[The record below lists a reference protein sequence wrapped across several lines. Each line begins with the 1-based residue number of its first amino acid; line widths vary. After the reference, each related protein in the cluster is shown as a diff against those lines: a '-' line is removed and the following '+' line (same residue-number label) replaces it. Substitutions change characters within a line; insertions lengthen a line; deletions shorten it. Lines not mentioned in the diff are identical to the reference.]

1 MASSYLNNE
10 TGKVFTD
17 NPFVDELVYYV
28 KKLAP
33 GCIIKMEEMAT
44 ANETLESMKAAD
56 LYISSYEG
64 RASFILFDSFP
75 REVIRMAKVP
85 EQILDDC
92 AKNKYNIPDEYRDK
106 VVDKM
111 EEYYVENYVEQNNY
125 YRRLL
130 GQPPLGET
138 DFVYI
143 REDQVPE
150 NVEIDTSIPLHEQ
163 PSSVISILESKGV
176 MQQIIQDN
184 PSKGYLY
191 YIGKGLTVYDIR
203 LAVNFQLLYQPN
215 IESDIIAEKW
225 RDKYALNRDYIL
237 KTVYSDAFKLSS
249 DYYDNFIAI
258 LIVLSTM
265 IDIIGE
271 VQEHIAKRDV
281 FDERCVRYI
290 FASYGIPYYNEI
302 PLKYQVAMMRNI
314 NTLLKFKS
322 TTKNMLDIC
331 SIFGFDN
338 VRVFKYFLLRD
349 RQVDANGDYVFNYKE
364 EQQIIKGDPITET
377 HSTILVDGAQT
388 KFTVPFPFPDYME
401 KGNAFLVK
409 INGSLL
415 SEDDYTLVGTQITIN
430 NTEILEG
437 AKQIEF
443 IFYYNEEGEA
453 GSDADTS
460 PYTIKIESN
469 SLPAKGIGEYTLSMP
484 ENFTF
489 EHGSLDVIVGTV
501 WVSPRRY
508 TVNGN
513 KITFDETCADI
524 LAEGRTIGF
533 LYIYNHNDKGFDFGI
548 AQQIYT
554 NTKSAELDN
563 KLPATDFLIEQP
575 YKDYLAMGNKFFMTM
590 NSVYITD
597 NRFGTTN
604 DAVIFLNSED
614 GVGAGNDCILN
625 FYYSY
630 FDEPELVTTEVAVQ
644 ATERQ
649 QREFTIPFP
658 IDNYIESGYQMYVRL
673 GATDLADYQFEVF
686 KDVLT
691 FSDPSISVA
700 KGQSLHIKFIYPKDP
715 SVDIY
720 KTDFVKASANKQRQF
735 TIPYPFLKYLERK
748 NLMYVQVNGIILDSS
763 RYEIVDDQLYILT
776 IKDSLDINDE
786 LTFVFCYRNMNKYNI
801 NIKQVYSEAL
811 MEDQDYFAIEYPFF
825 NYRDT
830 GNGFFVSVGSTFID
844 QTRYTIQDGVLR
856 FTDGTKLA
864 KGRKLTFTFIYH
876 TLFEETDTYVNVDS
890 STTEINDSGDMSVR
904 VPWPYEGFLEDE
916 GNSMI
921 ITLGGHVLEPVDYD
935 IFEDRLYIANVRD
948 MIKEYG
954 NEVKF
959 EFHYR
964 KVTINDVMVEDNTK
978 NYELKFVKV
987 PIGET
992 QGIDA
997 YIKDQRN
1004 YVDYDN
1010 ITLSDEDWDGEYSHE
1025 DIKTQI
1031 LNKEFSYIRTKYI
1044 SIDNIEDMSRL
1055 IFDMPYFYNMLF
1067 DDVKLEERL
1076 VIKLPYVRVNKNF
1089 KLNNVFVFLIV
1100 MMFEYYNLEDDI
1112 MDDAGKILYLK
1123 GFNFRADIDELKS
1136 WIVNKMAYTL
1146 DETKIEEFQ
1155 MYHTSLRSVDQF
1167 LEIFNTNTD
1176 YAKFVQYQM
1185 FDADNKRIYDIFKK
1199 IYDTLMV
1206 LQYNRKFFQVADGSG
1221 TYCETYSEFLRY
1233 RDTDL
1238 YNLIAEVRSIG
1249 DDVIKKNRI
1258 LEIMDNVCKS
1268 LNDYINT
1275 DEYSFLFSKFPG
1287 FNTDAIKHYVEL
1299 MILFFKSYN
1308 VDLIGIN
1315 TVYTFDDK
1323 YENWIRPI
1331 DGFWEFNTQYTE
1343 EDYIIVKDTIINRTD
1358 ITYKQLMRIREK
1370 LYIWAYVM
1378 KQLPLNDYFY
1388 LEEKIVSLLAHLTWE
1403 DHMLIDFHDKFYD
1416 VKASMEK
1423 IDSIYLNDT
1432 AKTQSKFDF
1441 KEDMSPKERV
1451 YIYRV

>member
-469 SLPAKGIGEYTLSMP
+469 SLPAKGIGEYNLNMP

-524 LAEGRTIGF
+524 LIEGRTIGF

-844 QTRYTIQDGVLR
+844 QTRYTVQDGVLR

-1403 DHMLIDFHDKFYD
+1403 DHILINFHDEFYD

-1423 IDSIYLNDT
+1423 MDTIYLNDT
-1432 AKTQSKFDF
+1432 AKTQSKFDL

>member
-191 YIGKGLTVYDIR
+191 YIGKGLTVYNIR

-377 HSTILVDGAQT
+377 HSTILVDGEQT

-469 SLPAKGIGEYTLSMP
+469 SLPAKGIGEYTLNMP
-484 ENFTF
+484 EDFTF

-524 LAEGRTIGF
+524 LTEGRTIGF

-575 YKDYLAMGNKFFMTM
+575 YKNYLAMGNKFFMTM

-673 GATDLADYQFEVF
+673 GVTDLADYQFEVF

-844 QTRYTIQDGVLR
+844 QTRYTVQDGVLR

-964 KVTINDVMVEDNTK
+964 KVTINDIMVEDNTK

-1403 DHMLIDFHDKFYD
+1403 DHMLIDFHDEFYD

-1423 IDSIYLNDT
+1423 MDTIYLNDT

>member
-1 MASSYLNNE
+1 MSYYLNND
-10 TGKVFTD
+10 TGKVYTD

-33 GCIIKMEEMAT
+33 GCIIKMDEQAT
-44 ANETLESMKAAD
+44 ANETLESMKESD
-56 LYISSYEG
+56 LYISCYEG

-92 AKNKYNIPDEYRDK
+92 TKNKYNIPEKYRDA
-106 VVDKM
+106 VVDLM
-111 EEYYVENYVEQNNY
+111 EEYYVENYVEKNNY
-125 YRRLL
+125 YRRLIGL
-130 GQPPLGET
+130 PPLGET

-143 REDQVPE
+143 QE
-150 NVEIDTSIPLHEQ
+150 NQIPDNMDIDISIPIHEQ
-163 PSSVISILESKGV
+163 SSSVISILENKGI
-176 MQQIIQDN
+176 MDQIIQDN

-191 YIGKGLTVYDIR
+191 YIGKGISIYEAR
-203 LAVNFQLLYQPN
+203 LAVNFQLLYQPS
-215 IESDIIAEKW
+215 IESDVVAEKW
-225 RDKYALNRDYIL
+225 KDKYAVNRDYIIR
-237 KTVYSDAFKLSS
+237 TVYSDAFKLSS

-258 LIVLSTM
+258 LIVISTM
-265 IDIIGE
+265 LDIIGE

-349 RQVDANGDYVFNYKE
+349 RKVDANGDFVFNYKE
-364 EQQIIKGDPITET
+364 EQQIIKGDPITEV
-377 HSTILVDGAQT
+377 HSTILVDSMQT
-388 KFTVPFPFPDYME
+388 VFTVPFPFENYME

-409 INGSLL
+409 INGTLL
-415 SEDDYTLVGTQITIN
+415 STDDYELVGTQITIKN
-430 NTEILEG
+430 EEILSG

-443 IFYYNEEGEA
+443 IFYYNKDGEI
-453 GSDADTS
+453 GSDIDTS

-469 SLPAKGIGEYTLSMP
+469 ALPANGIGEYTLNIP
-484 ENFTF
+484 TNFSF
-489 EHGSLDVIVGTV
+489 DHGTIDVIVGSV
-501 WVSPRRY
+501 WISPKRF
-508 TVNGN
+508 TINDN
-513 KITFDETCADI
+513 KIVFDESCSDI
-524 LAEGRTIGF
+524 LTEGRTISF
-533 LYIYNHNDKGFDFGI
+533 LYIYNHNTSGFNFGTS
-548 AQQIYT
+548 QQIFT
-554 NTKSAELDN
+554 NEVNEDN
-563 KLPATDFLIEQP
+563 TEKLPASSFVIEQP
-575 YKDYLAMGNKFFMTM
+575 YSGYLSAGNKFYMTM

-614 GVGAGNDCILN
+614 GVGSGNDCILN

-630 FDEPELVTTEVAVQ
+630 FEEPELIKEEVSVQ
-644 ATERQ
+644 AIEKQ

-658 IDNYIESGYQMYVRL
+658 VENYIESGYQMYIKL
-673 GATDLADYQFEVF
+673 GASNLYDYQFEVF
-686 KDVLT
+686 KETLT
-691 FSDPSISVA
+691 FSDPSLSVA
-700 KGQSLHIKFIYPKDP
+700 KGQSLIFTFIYPKDP
-715 SVDIY
+715 LKDIY
-720 KTDFVKASANKQRQF
+720 KTDYVKATSNKQRQF
-735 TIPYPFLKYLERK
+735 TIPFPFFKYLERK
-748 NLMYVQVNGIILDSS
+748 NLMYLQVNGVILDSS
-763 RYEIVDDQLYILT
+763 RYEIVDDQVYILA

-801 NIKQVYSEAL
+801 NIKHVYSEAL
-811 MEDQDYFAIEYPFF
+811 MDDQDYFAIEYPFY

-844 QTRYTIQDGVLR
+844 QSRYTIEEGVLK
-856 FTDGTKLA
+856 FIDGTKIA
-864 KGRKLTFTFIYH
+864 KGRKVTFTFIYH
-876 TLFEETDTYVNVDS
+876 TLFEDTDIYVNVDS
-890 STTEINDSGDMSVR
+890 SKTEINNSDDMSVKI
-904 VPWPYEGFLEDE
+904 PWPYENYLDDE

-921 ITLGGHVLEPVDYD
+921 ITLGDHVLEPVDYD
-935 IFEDRLYIANVRD
+935 IYEDRLYIANVRD

-954 NEVKF
+954 NEVRF

-964 KVTINDVMVEDNTK
+964 KITINDVMVDDNSK
-978 NYELKFVKV
+978 NYELKFIKV

-992 QGIDA
+992 QGIDS

-1004 YVDYDN
+1004 YVNYDN
-1010 ITLSDEDWDGEYSHE
+1010 ITLSDEDWDGDYDHE
-1025 DIKTQI
+1025 DIKKKI
-1031 LNKEFSYIRTKYI
+1031 LDQEFSYIRTKYI
-1044 SIDNIEDMSRL
+1044 SIDNMEDMSRL

-1076 VIKLPYVRVNKNF
+1076 ILKLPYIRVNKNF
-1089 KLNNVFVFLIV
+1089 KLNDTFVFLIT
-1100 MMFEYYNLEDDI
+1100 MMFEYNNLEDEI
-1112 MDDAGKILYLK
+1112 MDDAGNILYLK

-1136 WIVNKMAYTL
+1136 WIENKMAF
-1146 DETKIEEFQ
+1146 EIENTKIDDFI
-1155 MYHTSLRSVDQF
+1155 MYKTSLRSIDKF
-1167 LEIFNTNTD
+1167 LETFNSNTD
-1176 YAKFVQYQM
+1176 YSKFVQLQM
-1185 FDADNKRIYDIFKK
+1185 FEADNKRIYDIFKK

-1206 LQYNRKFFQVADGSG
+1206 LKYNRKFFQIADGSG
-1221 TYCETYSEFLRY
+1221 TLCTTYSEFLKY
-1233 RDTDL
+1233 RDSDL
-1238 YNLIAEVRSIG
+1238 YNLIMEVRGLNDSST
-1249 DDVIKKNRI
+1249 KKNRI
-1258 LEIMDNVCKS
+1258 LEIMDGVCKS
-1268 LNDYINT
+1268 IDDYINT

-1331 DGFWEFNTQYTE
+1331 DCLYSFNTKYNE
-1343 EDYIIVKDTIINRTD
+1343 EEYIIVKDTLLNTAN
-1358 ITYKQLMRIREK
+1358 ITYNQLVKIREK

-1378 KQLPLNDYFY
+1378 KSLPIEDYME
-1388 LEEKIVSLLAHLTWE
+1388 LEEKIYSLLAHLTWE
-1403 DHMLIDFHDKFYD
+1403 DRLYLNISDNINSSLASFEKTDSINLIDTGKSNS
-1416 VKASMEK
+1416 V
-1423 IDSIYLNDT
+1423 LN
-1432 AKTQSKFDF
+1432 KT
-1441 KEDMSPKERV
+1441 ELVSPKERI
-1451 YIYRV
+1451 YISRV

>member
-33 GCIIKMEEMAT
+33 GCIIKMDEMAT

-469 SLPAKGIGEYTLSMP
+469 SLPAKGIGEYTLNMP

-513 KITFDETCADI
+513 KITFDETCTDI
-524 LAEGRTIGF
+524 LTEGRTIGF

-575 YKDYLAMGNKFFMTM
+575 YKNYLAMGNKFFMTM

-658 IDNYIESGYQMYVRL
+658 IDNYIESGYQMYVRI
-673 GATDLADYQFEVF
+673 GVTDLADYQFEVF

-844 QTRYTIQDGVLR
+844 QTRYTVQDGVLR

-904 VPWPYEGFLEDE
+904 VPWPYDGFLEDE

-1136 WIVNKMAYTL
+1136 WIVNKMAYTI
-1146 DETKIEEFQ
+1146 DESKIEEFQ

-1185 FDADNKRIYDIFKK
+1185 FDADNKRIYDIFNK

-1403 DHMLIDFHDKFYD
+1403 DHILINFHDEFYD

-1423 IDSIYLNDT
+1423 IDTIYLNDT

>member
-85 EQILDDC
+85 EQILNDC

-150 NVEIDTSIPLHEQ
+150 NAEIDTSIPLHEQ

-469 SLPAKGIGEYTLSMP
+469 SLPAKGIGEYTLNMP

-524 LAEGRTIGF
+524 LTEGRTIGF

-575 YKDYLAMGNKFFMTM
+575 YKNYLAMGNKFFMTM

-630 FDEPELVTTEVAVQ
+630 FDEPELVTTEVALQ

-673 GATDLADYQFEVF
+673 GVTDLADYQFEVF

-844 QTRYTIQDGVLR
+844 QTRYTVQDGVLR

-904 VPWPYEGFLEDE
+904 VPWPYDGFLEDE

-964 KVTINDVMVEDNTK
+964 KVTINDIMVEDNTK

-1136 WIVNKMAYTL
+1136 WIVNKMAYTI
-1146 DETKIEEFQ
+1146 DESKIEEFQ

-1403 DHMLIDFHDKFYD
+1403 DHILINFHDEFYD

-1423 IDSIYLNDT
+1423 IDTIYLNDT
-1432 AKTQSKFDF
+1432 AKAQSKFDF

>member
-469 SLPAKGIGEYTLSMP
+469 SLPAKGIGEYNLNMP

-524 LAEGRTIGF
+524 LIEGRTIGF

-625 FYYSY
+625 FYYS
-630 FDEPELVTTEVAVQ
+630 
-644 ATERQ
+644 
-649 QREFTIPFP
+649 I
-658 IDNYIESGYQMYVRL
+658 
-673 GATDLADYQFEVF
+673 
-686 KDVLT
+686 
-691 FSDPSISVA
+691 
-700 KGQSLHIKFIYPKDP
+700 
-715 SVDIY
+715 
-720 KTDFVKASANKQRQF
+720 
-735 TIPYPFLKYLERK
+735 
-748 NLMYVQVNGIILDSS
+748 
-763 RYEIVDDQLYILT
+763 
-776 IKDSLDINDE
+776 
-786 LTFVFCYRNMNKYNI
+786 
-801 NIKQVYSEAL
+801 
-811 MEDQDYFAIEYPFF
+811 
-825 NYRDT
+825 
-830 GNGFFVSVGSTFID
+830 
-844 QTRYTIQDGVLR
+844 
-856 FTDGTKLA
+856 
-864 KGRKLTFTFIYH
+864 
-876 TLFEETDTYVNVDS
+876 
-890 STTEINDSGDMSVR
+890 
-904 VPWPYEGFLEDE
+904 
-916 GNSMI
+916 
-921 ITLGGHVLEPVDYD
+921 
-935 IFEDRLYIANVRD
+935 
-948 MIKEYG
+948 
-954 NEVKF
+954 
-959 EFHYR
+959 
-964 KVTINDVMVEDNTK
+964 
-978 NYELKFVKV
+978 
-987 PIGET
+987 
-992 QGIDA
+992 
-997 YIKDQRN
+997 
-1004 YVDYDN
+1004 
-1010 ITLSDEDWDGEYSHE
+1010 
-1025 DIKTQI
+1025 
-1031 LNKEFSYIRTKYI
+1031 
-1044 SIDNIEDMSRL
+1044 
-1055 IFDMPYFYNMLF
+1055 
-1067 DDVKLEERL
+1067 
-1076 VIKLPYVRVNKNF
+1076 
-1089 KLNNVFVFLIV
+1089 
-1100 MMFEYYNLEDDI
+1100 
-1112 MDDAGKILYLK
+1112 
-1123 GFNFRADIDELKS
+1123 
-1136 WIVNKMAYTL
+1136 
-1146 DETKIEEFQ
+1146 
-1155 MYHTSLRSVDQF
+1155 
-1167 LEIFNTNTD
+1167 
-1176 YAKFVQYQM
+1176 
-1185 FDADNKRIYDIFKK
+1185 
-1199 IYDTLMV
+1199 
-1206 LQYNRKFFQVADGSG
+1206 
-1221 TYCETYSEFLRY
+1221 
-1233 RDTDL
+1233 
-1238 YNLIAEVRSIG
+1238 
-1249 DDVIKKNRI
+1249 
-1258 LEIMDNVCKS
+1258 
-1268 LNDYINT
+1268 
-1275 DEYSFLFSKFPG
+1275 
-1287 FNTDAIKHYVEL
+1287 
-1299 MILFFKSYN
+1299 
-1308 VDLIGIN
+1308 
-1315 TVYTFDDK
+1315 
-1323 YENWIRPI
+1323 
-1331 DGFWEFNTQYTE
+1331 
-1343 EDYIIVKDTIINRTD
+1343 
-1358 ITYKQLMRIREK
+1358 
-1370 LYIWAYVM
+1370 
-1378 KQLPLNDYFY
+1378 
-1388 LEEKIVSLLAHLTWE
+1388 
-1403 DHMLIDFHDKFYD
+1403 
-1416 VKASMEK
+1416 
-1423 IDSIYLNDT
+1423 
-1432 AKTQSKFDF
+1432 
-1441 KEDMSPKERV
+1441 
-1451 YIYRV
+1451 

>member
-163 PSSVISILESKGV
+163 PSSVISILESNGV

-469 SLPAKGIGEYTLSMP
+469 SLPAKGIGEYTLNMP

-513 KITFDETCADI
+513 KITFDETCTDI
-524 LAEGRTIGF
+524 LTEGRTIGF

-673 GATDLADYQFEVF
+673 GVTDLADYQFEVF

-844 QTRYTIQDGVLR
+844 QTRYTVQDGVLR

-876 TLFEETDTYVNVDS
+876 TLFEDTDTYVNVDS

-964 KVTINDVMVEDNTK
+964 KVTINDIMVEDNTK

-1258 LEIMDNVCKS
+1258 LEVMDNVCKS

-1378 KQLPLNDYFY
+1378 KQLPLSDYFY

-1403 DHMLIDFHDKFYD
+1403 DHILINFHDEFYD

-1423 IDSIYLNDT
+1423 IDTIYLNDT

>member
-1 MASSYLNNE
+1 MSFSYLNNE
-10 TGKVFTD
+10 TGKVYTD

-33 GCIIKMEEMAT
+33 GCIVKMEEMAT
-44 ANETLESMKAAD
+44 ANETLESLKASD
-56 LYISSYEG
+56 LYLSCYEG

-85 EQILDDC
+85 EQILDSC

-106 VVDKM
+106 VVELM
-111 EEYYVENYVEQNNY
+111 EEYYIENYVEKNNY

-138 DFVYI
+138 DFVYL

-150 NVEIDTSIPLHEQ
+150 NTEIDISIPIHEQ
-163 PSSVISILESKGV
+163 PSSVIAILDNKGI
-176 MQQIIQDN
+176 MDDIIRDN

-191 YIGKGLTVYDIR
+191 YIGKGLSVYTIR
-203 LAVNFQLLYQPN
+203 LAVNFQLLYQPT
-215 IESDIIAEKW
+215 IESDVIAEKW
-225 RDKYALNRDYIL
+225 KDKYEINRDYIVR
-237 KTVYSDAFKLSS
+237 TVYSDAFKLNS

-258 LIVLSTM
+258 LIIISTM
-265 IDIIGE
+265 LDIIGE

-302 PLKYQVAMMRNI
+302 PLKYQVSMMRNL

-349 RQVDANGDYVFNYKE
+349 RKVDANGDFVFNYKE
-364 EQQIIKGDPITET
+364 EQQIIKGDPITEV
-377 HSTILVDGAQT
+377 HSTILVDTEQT
-388 KFTVPFPFPDYME
+388 VFTVPFPFENYME

-415 SEDDYTLVGTQITIN
+415 SEEDYELVGTQITISN
-430 NTEILEG
+430 RDILEG

-443 IFYYNEEGEA
+443 IFYYNKDGEI
-453 GSDADTS
+453 GSDIDSS
-460 PYTIKIESN
+460 PYVIKIESN
-469 SLPAKGIGEYTLSMP
+469 TLPSKGIGEYELSIP

-489 EHGSLDVIVGTV
+489 EHGSIDVIVGSV
-501 WVSPRRY
+501 WISPKRY
-508 TVNGN
+508 TINEN
-513 KITFDETCADI
+513 KIIFDESCSDVLTSDRNIC
-524 LAEGRTIGF
+524 F
-533 LYIYNHNDKGFDFGI
+533 LYIYNYNTQGFLFST
-548 AQQIYT
+548 AQQIFT
-554 NTKSAELDN
+554 HEKAEENLSN
-563 KLPATDFLIEQP
+563 VPATSFIVEQP
-575 YKDYLAMGNKFFMTM
+575 YNNYLSSGNKFYMTM

-604 DAVIFLNSED
+604 DAVIFLNSSD
-614 GVGAGNDCILN
+614 GVGVNNDCILN

-630 FDEPELVTTEVAVQ
+630 FEVPELVTKEISVQ

-649 QREFTIPFP
+649 QKSFTIPFP
-658 IDNYIESGYQMYVRL
+658 VENYIESGYQLYVRL
-673 GATDLADYQFEVF
+673 GATDLADYQYEIF
-686 KDVLT
+686 KDTLT

-700 KGQSLHIKFIYPKDP
+700 KGQSLKFKFIYPKN
-715 SVDIY
+715 SLIDIY
-720 KTDFVKASANKQRQF
+720 KTDFVKATSNKQRQF
-735 TIPYPFLKYLERK
+735 TIPFPFLKYLERK
-748 NLMYVQVNGIILDSS
+748 NLMYVQVNGVILDSS
-763 RYEIVDDQLYILT
+763 KYEIVDDQIYILT

-801 NIKQVYSEAL
+801 EVKQVYSEAL
-811 MEDQDYFAIEYPFF
+811 MDDQDYFAIEYPFY

-830 GNGFFVSVGSTFID
+830 GNGFFVSLGSTFID
-844 QTRYTIQDGVLR
+844 SSRYTVDEGVLR
-856 FTDGTKLA
+856 FVDGTKVA

-876 TLFEETDTYVNVDS
+876 TIFEDTDTYVNVDS
-890 STTEINDSGDMSVR
+890 STTEINDSDDMSVKI
-904 VPWPYEGFLEDE
+904 PWPYDNFLEDE

-921 ITLGGHVLEPVDYD
+921 ITLGDHILEPIEYD
-935 IFEDRLYIANVRD
+935 IFEDRLYIADVRD
-948 MIKEYG
+948 KIKEYG
-954 NEVKF
+954 NEVRF

-964 KVTINDVMVEDNTK
+964 KITINDIMVDDNTK

-987 PIGET
+987 PISET

-1010 ITLSDEDWDGEYSHE
+1010 ITLSDDDWDGEYSHE
-1025 DIKTQI
+1025 DIKNKI
-1031 LNKEFSYIRTKYI
+1031 LDEEFSYIRTKYI

-1076 VIKLPYVRVNKNF
+1076 VIKLPYIRVNKNF

-1100 MMFEYYNLEDDI
+1100 MMFEYYELEDEI
-1112 MDDAGKILYLK
+1112 MDDAGNILYLK
-1123 GFNFRADIDELKS
+1123 GFDFRADIDELKS
-1136 WIVNKMAYTL
+1136 WMDNKMAY
-1146 DETKIEEFQ
+1146 DSEESKIDDFII
-1155 MYHTSLRSVDQF
+1155 YRTSLRSVEQF
-1167 LEIFNTNTD
+1167 LNVFNTNTE
-1176 YAKFVQYQM
+1176 YSKFVQLQM
-1185 FDADNKRIYDIFKK
+1185 FDADNKRIYDIYKK

-1206 LQYNRKFFQVADGSG
+1206 LKYNRKFFQIADGSG
-1221 TYCETYSEFLRY
+1221 TYCETYTEFLKY

-1238 YNLIAEVRSIG
+1238 YNLIAEVRDIG
-1249 DDVIKKNRI
+1249 DSSIRKNRI
-1258 LEIMDNVCKS
+1258 LELMDGICKS
-1268 LNDYINT
+1268 LKTYIDT
-1275 DEYSFLFSKFPG
+1275 EEYSFIFSKFPG

-1323 YENWIRPI
+1323 YENWIRAI
-1331 DGFWEFNTQYTE
+1331 DCLYEFTTKYTE
-1343 EDYIIVKDTIINRTD
+1343 EEYIIVKDTILNKTD
-1358 ITYKQLMRIREK
+1358 ITYKELVSIKEK
-1370 LYIWAYVM
+1370 LYIWAYIM
-1378 KQLPLNDYFY
+1378 KQISMEDYFE
-1388 LEEKIVSLLAHLTWE
+1388 LSEKIYSMMVHLAWKDEIIPCFTDTFVST
-1403 DHMLIDFHDKFYD
+1403 KT
-1416 VKASMEK
+1416 STEK
-1423 IDSIYLNDT
+1423 TDAIEFFDT
-1432 AKTQSKFDF
+1432 EKTISKLRY
-1441 KEDMSPKERV
+1441 KEDLGIKERL
-1451 YIYRV
+1451 YISHV

>member
-1 MASSYLNNE
+1 MASSYTSNE
-10 TGKVFTD
+10 TGKVYTD

-28 KKLAP
+28 KKIAP
-33 GCIIKMEEMAT
+33 GCIIKMDEPAT
-44 ANETLESMKAAD
+44 ANETLESMKASD
-56 LYISSYEG
+56 LYMSCYEG
-64 RASFILFDSFP
+64 RASFLLFDSFP
-75 REVIRMAKVP
+75 REIIRMAKVP
-85 EQILDDC
+85 EQLLDAC
-92 AKNKYNIPDEYRDK
+92 VKNKYIIPDKYRDK
-106 VVDKM
+106 VVSLMQD
-111 EEYYVENYVEQNNY
+111 YYIENYEEKNNY
-125 YRRLL
+125 YRMLL
-130 GQPPLGET
+130 GLPPYGEM
-138 DFVYI
+138 DYVYI
-143 REDQVPE
+143 REDQVPD
-150 NVEIDTSIPLHEQ
+150 NVEIDTSIPIHEQ
-163 PSSVISILESKGV
+163 PSSVIAILESKGV
-176 MQQIIQDN
+176 MSEIMQDN

-191 YIGKGLTVYDIR
+191 YIGKGLTVYDVR
-203 LAVNFQLLYQPN
+203 NAVNFQLLYQPSV
-215 IESDIIAEKW
+215 ESDIITEKW
-225 RDKYALNRDYIL
+225 KDKYDINRDYIIR
-237 KTVYSDAFKLSS
+237 TVYSEAFKFNS

-265 IDIIGE
+265 LDIIGE

-349 RQVDANGDYVFNYKE
+349 RKVDANGDYVFNYKE
-364 EQQIIKGDPITET
+364 EQEIIKGDPITEV
-377 HSTILVDGAQT
+377 HSTILVDGEQT
-388 KFTVPFPFPDYME
+388 TFTVPFPFSDYME

-415 SEDDYTLVGTQITIN
+415 SQDDYDLLGTQITIKN
-430 NTEILEG
+430 KEILEG

-443 IFYYNEEGEA
+443 IFYYNEEGQA

-460 PYTIKIESN
+460 PYVVKIVSN
-469 SLPAKGIGEYTLSMP
+469 SLPAKGLGPYTLTFP

-489 EHGSLDVIVGTV
+489 EHGSLDIIVGSV
-501 WVSPRRY
+501 WVSPKRY
-508 TVNGN
+508 SLKDNQV
-513 KITFDETCADI
+513 TFDNTCEDI
-524 LAEGRTIGF
+524 LTEGRTIGF
-533 LYIYNHNDKGFDFGI
+533 LYIYNHNDKGFLFGTS
-548 AQQIYT
+548 QQIYT
-554 NTKSAELDN
+554 NTKSAEKDN
-563 KLPATDFLIEQP
+563 KLPATDFLVEQP
-575 YKDYLAMGNKFFMTM
+575 YAGYLSMGNMFYMTM

-630 FDEPELVTTEVAVQ
+630 FEDPELVTVEESVQ

-658 IDNYIESGYQMYVRL
+658 IENYIESGYQMYVRL
-673 GATDLADYQFEVF
+673 GLTDLKDYQFEVF
-686 KDVLT
+686 KDKLT
-691 FSDPSISVA
+691 FSDPSLSVA
-700 KGQSLHIKFIYPKDP
+700 KGQSLHFKFIYPKDP
-715 SVDIY
+715 TVDIY
-720 KTDFVKASANKQRQF
+720 KTDYVKAEANKQRQF
-735 TIPYPFLKYLERK
+735 TIPFPFYKYLERK
-748 NLMYVQVNGIILDSS
+748 NLMYVQVNGVILDSS

-776 IKDSLDINDE
+776 IKDSLEVNDE

-801 NIKQVYSEAL
+801 NIKQIYSEAL

-844 QTRYTIQDGVLR
+844 QTRYTIEDGVLR

-890 STTEINDSGDMSVR
+890 STTEINDSSDMSVKI
-904 VPWPYEGFLEDE
+904 PWPYEGFLEDE

-935 IFEDRLYIANVRD
+935 IFEDRLYIADVKD
-948 MIKEYG
+948 KIEEYG
-954 NEVKF
+954 NEVRF

-964 KVTINDVMVEDNTK
+964 KVTIHDIMVDDNTK

-987 PIGET
+987 PISET

-1076 VIKLPYVRVNKNF
+1076 VIKLPSVRVNKNF
-1089 KLNNVFVFLIV
+1089 KLNDTFVFLIV
-1100 MMFEYYNLEDDI
+1100 MMFEYYNLEDEI

-1136 WIVNKMAYTL
+1136 WITNKMAYDTE
-1146 DETKIEEFQ
+1146 DAKIDDFI
-1155 MYHTSLRSVDQF
+1155 MYHTSIRSVEQF
-1167 LEIFNTNTD
+1167 LNIFDTNTN
-1176 YAKFVQYQM
+1176 YAKFVAEQM
-1185 FDADNKRIYDIFKK
+1185 FEADNKHIYDIFKK

-1206 LQYNRKFFQVADGSG
+1206 LQYNRKFFQVADGTG
-1221 TYCETYSEFLRY
+1221 TYCETYSEFLKY
-1233 RDTDL
+1233 RDADL

-1249 DDVIKKNRI
+1249 DDTIRQNRI
-1258 LEIMDNVCKS
+1258 LEIMDGICKS

-1275 DEYSFLFSKFPG
+1275 DTYSFLFSKFPG

-1331 DGFWEFNTQYTE
+1331 DGLYEFNTQYTE
-1343 EDYIIVKDTIINRTD
+1343 EDYIIVKDSIIGKSML
-1358 ITYKQLMRIREK
+1358 TYRQLVAIREK
-1370 LYIWAYVM
+1370 LYIWAYIM
-1378 KQLPLNDYFY
+1378 KKIPLNDYFE
-1388 LEEKIVSLLAHLTWE
+1388 LEEIIVSMIAHLTWE
-1403 DHMLIDFHDKFYD
+1403 DRILIGFHDEFAE
-1416 VKASMEK
+1416 VQASFEK
-1423 IDSIYLNDT
+1423 MDTVSLNDT
-1432 AKTQSKFDF
+1432 GKLVTEFNF
-1441 KEDMSPKERV
+1441 KEDMSPKERI

>member
-143 REDQVPE
+143 REDQIPE

-225 RDKYALNRDYIL
+225 RDKYAINRDYIL

-469 SLPAKGIGEYTLSMP
+469 SLPAKGIGEYTLNMP

-524 LAEGRTIGF
+524 LTEGRTVGF

-673 GATDLADYQFEVF
+673 GVTDLADYQFEVF

-715 SVDIY
+715 SVDVY

-786 LTFVFCYRNMNKYNI
+786 LMFVFCYRNMNKYNI

-844 QTRYTIQDGVLR
+844 QTRYTVQDGVLR

-1155 MYHTSLRSVDQF
+1155 MYHTSLRSVDRF

-1238 YNLIAEVRSIG
+1238 SNLIAEVRSIG

-1403 DHMLIDFHDKFYD
+1403 DHMLIDFHDEFYD

-1423 IDSIYLNDT
+1423 IDTIYLNDT
-1432 AKTQSKFDF
+1432 AKTQSKFDL

>member
-33 GCIIKMEEMAT
+33 GCIIKMDEMAT

-469 SLPAKGIGEYTLSMP
+469 SLPAKGIGEYTLNMP

-513 KITFDETCADI
+513 KITFDETCTDI
-524 LAEGRTIGF
+524 LTEGRTIGF

-575 YKDYLAMGNKFFMTM
+575 YKNYLAMGNKFFMTM

-658 IDNYIESGYQMYVRL
+658 IDNYIESGYQMYVRI
-673 GATDLADYQFEVF
+673 GVTDLADYQFEVF

-844 QTRYTIQDGVLR
+844 QTRYTVQDGVLR

-904 VPWPYEGFLEDE
+904 VPWPYDGFLEDE

-1136 WIVNKMAYTL
+1136 WIVNKMAYTI
-1146 DETKIEEFQ
+1146 DESKIEEFQ

-1403 DHMLIDFHDKFYD
+1403 DHILINFHDEFYD

-1423 IDSIYLNDT
+1423 IDTIYLNDT